1 MDEIEKIIE
10 EMNKNKIVSIDS
22 ILQEKESIM
31 QREQMLNSKLLSI
44 QKVLLNKRQ
53 VIPKKFKKVEE
64 IVSTKD
70 IDKFYYN
77 LVFYGFVDWDRY
89 VGYLIKDT
97 RNFYVKIKLP
107 IRDWDNDELKEELLV
122 TEKIADI
129 ILNYDDIIKEQ
140 ERELLKY
147 E

>member
-31 QREQMLNSKLLSI
+31 QREQMINSKLLSI
-44 QKVLLNKRQ
+44 QKVFLNKRQ

-64 IVSTKD
+64 IVSAKD

-107 IRDWDNDELKEELLV
+107 IRDFDNDELKEELLV

-129 ILNYDDIIKEQ
+129 ILNYDNIIKGQ

>member
-10 EMNKNKIVSIDS
+10 EMNKNKIVIIDS

-70 IDKFYYN
+70 IDKF
-77 LVFYGFVDWDRY
+77 VDWDRY

-107 IRDWDNDELKEELLV
+107 IRDWGNDELKEELLV

-140 ERELLKY
+140 ERELLNMNR
-147 E
+147 